1 MVLLRTGLLSLLAI
15 SATCEP
21 ISYQGYAKGSPS
33 LHLPHQPAK
42 RGYAMG
48 SPDLKLEATSLSV
61 GARELVDRE
70 LEERQGTAYWLESIQ
85 HQGVSAFGPAGF
97 QVFRNVKDFGAK
109 GDGVTD
115 DTAAINSAMKSGG
128 TCEQGCTSSTTTP
141 NVIYFPAGT
150 YVVSGSLYM
159 PYYSMVIGNPNS
171 LPTIKVVGN
180 FGGYV
185 IDADPYYTQNQNWG
199 NTNVFY
205 RQIRNL
211 IIDTTSVPANVG
223 VTGIHWPTAQATSIQ
238 NVVLNLN
245 SASGTTHE
253 GIFIENGSAGFMT
266 DITFNGGN
274 RGLDTGN
281 QQFTMRNLVFNN
293 CVTAIFHN
301 WDWGWVYQGIT
312 INNCQVGWD
321 MSTIA
326 ANANQQP
333 TGAGSGS
340 VTIVDSSIS
349 NTPVGVL
356 TSYGAPPDDN
366 VSAGSLI
373 IENLALTNVPTA
385 VKSSVNGATLLAGGS
400 TTIAGW
406 GQGNRY
412 TPTGPQKF
420 QGAIT
425 PFNRPGSL
433 VSGGKFYTRSKPQ
446 YNTLPVSSF
455 ASVRSAGARGDGV
468 TDDTTALQNVINSA
482 TSAGHVVFV
491 DAGTYKVTSTIT
503 IPAGAKIVGEAYS
516 VIMSSGSFFNNMNSP
531 QPVVRVGTAGS
542 TGQVEWSDMIVSTQ
556 GAQAGAVLIEWN
568 LSSPSGSP
576 SGMWDV
582 HARIGGFA
590 GSNLQVAQCVK
601 TPTSTAINN
610 NCIAAY
616 MSMHVTPS
624 ASGLYME
631 NNWLWTADH
640 DIDDASNTQITIYNG
655 RGLYIESTAGN
666 LWLVG
671 TSVEHHTLYQYQFA
685 NTQNLYMGFIQ
696 TETPYYQP
704 NPQAPAP
711 FSVVSSLNDPD
722 FASTCAG
729 KGATCYDAWGFRL
742 LNSNNVL
749 VYGAGHYSFF
759 NNYDGDCPAV
769 NGPENCQLN
778 IISLEGSFSNVNFY
792 SLSTV
797 GTTNMVTKNGVTQA
811 VYSDNVDTFA
821 DTIALYQPGAN
832 TGTGPSTSTTLTT
845 STTTARSSTSATSSP
860 TSPPTSGGWSSL
872 GCYTDS
878 VTARSLPV
886 AEGVTGGPTEMTVEA
901 CQSACLAAGYSLAGV
916 EYADECYCGNS
927 LQNGAAPASSGCNM
941 ACAGN
946 SAETCGG
953 SNRLNIYSHG
963 GSTSP
968 PPPPPPSGG
977 WKLLGCYTD
986 SVAART
992 LANGEG
998 VTGGPTAMTVELCQ
1012 AACSAGG
1019 FSYAGVEYADECY
1032 CDNALRNG
1040 GGPAPDGNAG
1050 CNMACAGNPAETCGG
1065 SNRLDLYQLS

>member
-1 MVLLRTGLLSLLAI
+1 MGLLHTALLSLLAI
-15 SATCEP
+15 SATCEAAV
-21 ISYQGYAKGSPS
+21 SYQGYAKGSPS
-33 LHLPHQPAK
+33 LHLPHAAVEK
-42 RGYAMG
+42 RGYAKG
-48 SPDLKLEATSLSV
+48 SPEMELDPTSLSV

-70 LEERQGTAYWLESIQ
+70 LEERQGTSYWLENIQ
-85 HQGVSAFGPAGF
+85 HQGRSAFGASGF

-115 DTAAINSAMKSGG
+115 DTAAINSAMQTG
-128 TCEQGCTSSTTTP
+128 TCGKGCASSTTAP

-159 PYYSMVIGNPNS
+159 PYNSMVIGNPNS
-171 LPTIKVVGN
+171 VPTIKVNN

-185 IDADPYYTQNQNWG
+185 IDADPYYTAAQNWG
-199 NTNVFY
+199 STNVFF

-211 IIDTTSVPANVG
+211 IIDTTGVAAGTG

-238 NVVLNLN
+238 NVVFNLN
-245 SASGTTHE
+245 AASGTQHV
-253 GIFIENGSAGFMT
+253 GLFIENGSAGFLT
-266 DITFNGGN
+266 DLTFNGGK

-293 CVTAIFHN
+293 CATAIYHN
-301 WDWGWVYQGIT
+301 WDWGWVYQGIS
-312 INNCQVGWD
+312 INNCQVGFD
-321 MSTIA
+321 MSSIA
-326 ANANQQP
+326 ADANQQP
-333 TGAGSGS
+333 TGAGQGS
-340 VTIVDSSIS
+340 TTIVDSSIS
-349 NTPVGVL
+349 NTPVGIL
-356 TSYGAPPDDN
+356 TSYGAPPN
-366 VSAGSLI
+366 KFVSAGSII
-373 IENLALTNVPTA
+373 IENLALTNVPVA
-385 VKSSVNGATLLAGGS
+385 VKSSVNGATLLNGGS

-433 VSGGKFYTRSKPQ
+433 LAGGKFYTRSKPQ

-455 ASVRSAGARGDGV
+455 SSVRTAGAKGDGV

-482 TSAGHVVFV
+482 TSAGKVVFF
-491 DAGTYKVTSTIT
+491 DAGTYKVTKTLT
-503 IPAGAKIVGEAYS
+503 IPAGAKLVGEAYS
-516 VIMSSGSFFNNMNSP
+516 VIMSSGSFFNNINSP

-556 GAQAGAVLIEWN
+556 GAQAGATLIEWN

-582 HARIGGFA
+582 HTRIGGFA

-601 TPTSTAINN
+601 TPSSTAINN
-610 NCIAAY
+610 NCIGAY

-640 DIDDASNTQITIYNG
+640 DIDDSGNTQITIFNG

-666 LWLVG
+666 IWLVG
-671 TSVEHHTLYQYQFA
+671 TGVEHHTLYQYQFA
-685 NTQNLYMGFIQ
+685 NTQNIYMGFIQ

-711 FSVVSSLNDPD
+711 FSVVSSLNDPN

-729 KGATCYDAWGFRL
+729 KGANCYSAWGFRL

-759 NNYDGDCPAV
+759 NNYDGTCPAQ

-797 GTTNMVTKNGVTQA
+797 GTTNMITKNGVTQA

-821 DTIALYQPGAN
+821 DTIAIYQPGTN
-832 TGTGPSTSTTLTT
+832 TGGGPSGPSTTLT
-845 STTTARSSTSATSSP
+845 TSATSSP
-860 TSPPTSGGWSSL
+860 TPPPSGGWTLL

-878 VTARSLPV
+878 VAARSLPV
-886 AEGVTGGPTEMTVEA
+886 AEGVTGGPTAMTNEL
-901 CQSACLAAGYSLAGV
+901 CQTACLAAGFSLAGT
-916 EYADECYCGNS
+916 EYADECYCGNA
-927 LQNGAAPASSGCNM
+927 LQNGGGPAPDGNTGCNM
-941 ACAGN
+941 ACAGK
-946 SAETCGG
+946 SSETCGG
-953 SNRLNIYSHG
+953 SNRLTLYSHG
-963 GSTSP
+963 GSTAPP
-968 PPPPPPSGG
+968 PPPPPPSGS
-977 WKLLGCYTD
+977 WKSLGCYTD
-986 SVAART
+986 SVATRT
-992 LANGEG
+992 LGNGEA
-998 VTGGPTAMTVELCQ
+998 VPGGPTQMTVEACQ
-1012 AACSAGG
+1012 TVCKAGG
-1019 FSYAGVEYADECY
+1019 WSYAGLEYADECY

-1040 GGPAPDGNAG
+1040 GGPAPDGNTG
-1050 CNMACAGNPAETCGG
+1050 CNMACAGNAAETCGG
-1065 SNRLDLYQLS
+1065 SNRLNLYQLS